1 MAQHFVVTDL
11 HQQVETVH
19 FGHQGVADDQVAG
32 LLFEDGEGFGAV
44 FRRKDAVGVLEIL
57 DQKLSQVGSV
67 LHDHDVEGFRLR
79 LPAFRV
85 IGRFGGVYPPPSQT
99 WRLGLL
105 IGSPAHF
112 VEEVHRLD
120 RKFHAALVAYGLA
133 HGVEVARS

>member
-1 MAQHFVVTDL
+1 M
-11 HQQVETVH
+11 
-19 FGHQGVADDQVAG
+19 
-32 LLFEDGEGFGAV
+32 
-44 FRRKDAVGVLEIL
+44 
-57 DQKLSQVGSV
+57 
-67 LHDHDVEGFRLR
+67 
-79 LPAFRV
+79 PAFRV

-133 HGVEVARS
+133 HGVEVADRDARYVGAGAHLVDEVLRRGELIQLDQRLGPLQDDRCPENDGVPGNREYAESGGRTEGGSGHR